1 MFEALCKALKIQRE
15 WCNPIFQKPLL
26 KLLLVYSVLC
36 FPIVLLSNRGPAIA
50 SQLSQ
55 LACFTKFVCS
65 GAIIK
70 TVLLNQQLFLTVNLS
85 TVSPREML
93 CSVDTGRDENLDML
107 LLLVVKKW
115 CLALFFLEVEIH
127 QNQRKESCQP
137 STLFRYLQQ

>member
-1 MFEALCKALKIQRE
+1 MFETLCKALKIQCE
-15 WCNPIFQKPLL
+15 WCNPMFQKPLL

-36 FPIVLLSNRGPAIA
+36 FQILLLTNRDTAIA

-55 LACFTKFVCS
+55 LACFTKFICS

-70 TVLLNQQLFLTVNLS
+70 TVLLNQQLFLTVKLR
-85 TVSPREML
+85 TKSPKEML

-127 QNQRKESCQP
+127 QNQRKESSHP
-137 STLFRYLQQ
+137 STHFRYLQQ